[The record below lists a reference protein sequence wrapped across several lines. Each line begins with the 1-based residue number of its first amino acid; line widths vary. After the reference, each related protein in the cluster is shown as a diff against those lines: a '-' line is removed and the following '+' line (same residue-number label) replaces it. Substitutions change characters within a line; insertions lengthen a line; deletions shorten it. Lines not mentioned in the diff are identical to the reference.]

1 MNSGWKPLGGVVV
14 AALVA
19 STLLDEGGDFGPIT
33 GLSVVTLTFS
43 DGTDDYFAVIDYDV
57 RQVYHV
63 PDAGH
68 AELIRLCEAEPYMR
82 TIVLTSEH
90 EGVGLACG
98 AWLGGARGAL
108 LMQSSGVGQCV
119 NALGM
124 VAACGFPLFTLVTM
138 RGEWGEFNPWQV
150 PMGRASQTVL
160 EAMGLTVYRVSEPA
174 QAAPAVAAGLRLAYQ
189 SALAV
194 AVLLSQQ
201 LIGAKTFGR

>member
-1 MNSGWKPLGGVVV
+1 MTASNATDWPAAIF
-14 AALVA
+14 AALR
-19 STLLDEGGDFGPIT
+19 
-33 GLSVVTLTFS
+33 
-43 DGTDDYFAVIDYDV
+43 DYDV

-68 AELIRLCEAEPYMR
+68 AQLIRLCEAEPSMR

-90 EGVGLACG
+90 EGIGLACG
-98 AWLGGARGAL
+98 AWLGGARSVL
-108 LMQSSGVGQCV
+108 LMQSSGVGQCI

-150 PMGRASQTVL
+150 PMGRASQPVL
-160 EAMGLTVYRVSEPA
+160 EAMGLTVHRVGEASRVG
-174 QAAPAVAAGLRLAYQ
+174 PAVAAGLRLAYQ
-189 SALAV
+189 SSLAV

-201 LIGAKTFGR
+201 LIGAKAFNQ